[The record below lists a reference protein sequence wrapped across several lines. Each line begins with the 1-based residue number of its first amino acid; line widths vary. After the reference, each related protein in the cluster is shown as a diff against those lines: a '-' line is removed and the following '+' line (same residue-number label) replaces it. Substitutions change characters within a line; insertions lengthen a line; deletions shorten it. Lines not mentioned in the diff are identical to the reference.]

1 MANRAQ
7 LSTGSYNKSDTLYAQ
22 KLLNEKGGYGL
33 AVDGIY
39 GKKTEAAVRSF
50 QKANGLAVD
59 GILGKNTWAALTKT
73 AKQETPAQTPAA
85 EAPQVADFSAYKYDP
100 EKDSAY
106 QALLKQA
113 QKAQSA
119 ISQIENPYDDYLPE
133 LNALKSQ
140 IENREAFSYDQNAD
154 PLYGSYKDL
163 YTQQGKLSMLDTM
176 GIAAALTGGFGSS
189 YAQAVGQ
196 QSYQGY
202 LQKLGAVM
210 PELYSAALDRYQ
222 GQTEALENRYSAVL
236 TQAKDAQ
243 DAYNQQLKAKQAE
256 VEALYSQAEA
266 AYKRGYDN
274 WYASYKQGSS
284 AKADLYDSLVDLISK
299 TGYIPESR
307 ILQEAGMSRSTA
319 KAYAKLAKV

>member
-7 LSTGSYNKSDTLYAQ
+7 LSTGSYNKTDTLYAQ

-59 GILGKNTWAALTKT
+59 GILGKNTWAALT
-73 AKQETPAQTPAA
+73 ETKAPAQTGQTVKQPAKTT
-85 EAPQVADFSAYKYDP
+85 DYSAYRYDP
-100 EKDSAY
+100 DKDSAY

-113 QKAQSA
+113 QKAQKEL
-119 ISQIENPYDDYLPE
+119 SQMESPYDDYQQS
-133 LNALKSQ
+133 LNHLKSQ
-140 IENREAFSYDQNAD
+140 LENREAFSYDQSLD
-154 PLYGSYKDL
+154 PLYGSYKDQ
-163 YTQQGKLSMLDTM
+163 YTQQGQMAMLDTM
-176 GIAAALTGGFGSS
+176 GRAAALTGGYSSS

-196 QSYQGY
+196 QSYQSY

-210 PELYSAALDRYQ
+210 PELYSAALERYE
-222 GQTEALENRYSAVL
+222 GETEAMEKQYSAAL
-236 TQAKDAQ
+236 SRAKNAQ
-243 DAYNQQLKAKQAE
+243 DAYNEKVKAKQNQ
-256 VEALYSQAEA
+256 VSDLYSQAEK

-274 WYASYKQGSS
+274 WYQSYKQGSA
-284 AKADLYDSLVDLISK
+284 AKADLYESLVNLISK

-307 ILQEAGMSRSTA
+307 LLQEAGMSKATA
-319 KAYAKLAKV
+319 KAYAKLSKV

>member
-7 LSTGSYNKSDTLYAQ
+7 LSTGSYNKNDTLYAQ

-73 AKQETPAQTPAA
+73 QKPAET
-85 EAPQVADFSAYKYDP
+85 EAPAKTPDYSAYRYDP
-100 EKDSAY
+100 DKDSAY
-106 QALLKQA
+106 QALLRQA
-113 QKAQSA
+113 QKAQKEL
-119 ISQIENPYDDYLPE
+119 SQIENPYDDYQQS
-133 LNALKSQ
+133 LNHLKSQ
-140 IENREAFSYDQNAD
+140 LENREAFSYDQSLD
-154 PLYGSYKDL
+154 PLYGSYKDQ
-163 YTQQGKLSMLDTM
+163 YTQQGQMAMLDTM
-176 GIAAALTGGFGSS
+176 GRAAALTGGYASS

-196 QSYQGY
+196 QSYQSY

-210 PELYSAALDRYQ
+210 PELYSAALERYA
-222 GQTEALENRYSAVL
+222 GETEAMEEQYSAAL
-236 TQAKDAQ
+236 TRAKNAQ
-243 DAYNQQLKAKQAE
+243 DAYNEKVKAKQNQ
-256 VEALYSQAEA
+256 VSDLYSQAEK

-274 WYASYKQGSS
+274 WYQSYKQGSA
-284 AKADLYDSLVDLISK
+284 AKADLYDSLVNLISK

-307 ILQEAGMSRSTA
+307 LLKEAGMSAATA
-319 KAYAKLAKV
+319 KAYAKLSKV